1 MSVQLNTSILS
12 TKCFS
17 KMDNEFDL
25 RKMLFKA
32 FDAIK
37 ILTRKPYNKKCILHY
52 DLNGSFICKYK
63 SISEASR
70 GSGVSISHISRISNK
85 KYKSKKYVFK
95 YEERLIVMPKEPL
108 NDLLDFL

>member
-1 MSVQLNTSILS
+1 
-12 TKCFS
+12 
-17 KMDNEFDL
+17 MDNEFDL

-37 ILTRKPYNKKCILHY
+37 ILTRKPYKKKSILHY
-52 DLNGSFICKYK
+52 DLNGSLICKYK

-70 GSGVSISHISRISNK
+70 GSGVDISHISRICNK
-85 KYKSKKYVFK
+85 KYKSKKYVFE
-95 YEERLIVMPKEPL
+95 YEEQEIVLPKEPL